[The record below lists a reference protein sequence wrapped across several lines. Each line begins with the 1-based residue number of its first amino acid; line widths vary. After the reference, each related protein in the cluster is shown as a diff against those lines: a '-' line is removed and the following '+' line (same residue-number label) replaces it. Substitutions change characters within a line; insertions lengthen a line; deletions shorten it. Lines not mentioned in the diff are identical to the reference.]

1 MRCTQSR
8 RHRNS
13 RHDLRAS
20 SPSPVWSPRV
30 TPTKRWLA
38 CLDHCE
44 DCRNLPHMGD
54 AQTRCTFSCQSGARG
69 RSPWARRCGRFQSG
83 GARALVDWGLDRE
96 VSQPRGEFHQSNR
109 RSTAPRMN
117 ADVLWSRTQGITR
130 QQGLCRT
137 EVEGSPWPSP
147 NRSRRVDGER
157 LRSSFS
163 GRCGTT
169 RRSTNGAAR
178 EAQLRRSSLIR
189 RFVGHVRIGQPP
201 NVT

>member
-1 MRCTQSR
+1 MLGITVKTAETYRTRAMRKLGAHSVAGLVLEAVR
-8 RHRNS
+8 LGLV
-13 RHDLRAS
+13 D
-20 SPSPVWSPRV
+20 
-30 TPTKRWLA
+30 
-38 CLDHCE
+38 
-44 DCRNLPHMGD
+44 MD
-54 AQTRCTFSCQSGARG
+54 A
-69 RSPWARRCGRFQSG
+69 FQSG
-83 GARALVDWGLDRE
+83 FARALVDWGPDRE

-109 RSTAPRMN
+109 RGTAPRMN